1 MRKFLVLF
9 VAAAV
14 SLAALPAHAGAAYSG
29 GHGAPAG
36 QGSYRAPGGY
46 HAPGGYPAQGY
57 RGHGGYYGGGYHGG
71 GYYPWAGLALFSAFA
86 GLAIVAES
94 NRYYADPYYGVPVYG
109 GPTLFIEQQPNA
121 SPYPAGNWYY
131 CNSSALYYPYT
142 KACPEGWQA
151 VAPNPQ

>member
-1 MRKFLVLF
+1 MRKFLILF
-9 VAAAV
+9 VAAAF
-14 SLAALPAHAGAAYSG
+14 SLAALPAHADRAYSG
-29 GHGAPAG
+29 GHGAPSG

-46 HAPGGYPAQGY
+46 PAQGY
-57 RGHGGYYGGGYHGG
+57 HGHGGYHGG

-86 GLAIVAES
+86 GLAILAES
-94 NRYYADPYYGVPVYG
+94 NRPPYADPYYGAPVYG

-151 VAPNPQ
+151 VAPSPQ